1 MGTLDDGLFA
11 LIACHLEVGFDR
23 IVTAEQVALAKEMK
37 FQVSP
42 SPRAV
47 LCCLVSRMWE

>member
-1 MGTLDDGLFA
+1 MDDGLFA
-11 LIACHLEVGFDR
+11 LTACHLEVEFDR
-23 IVTAEQVALAKEMK
+23 IVTAEHVALAKEME

-47 LCCLVSRMWE
+47 LCCVVSRMRE